1 MVGERGFE
9 PPTPLVPNTG
19 DNILCPLYSIA
30 YILLSPSHFCPNVPI
45 LGLWVTCNG

>member
-19 DNILCPLYSIA
+19 DNILYRLYSIA
-30 YILLSPSHFCPNVPI
+30 YVATRPSHFCQSMPI